1 MFFSPNCSSSCL
13 QNLRITQKIR
23 KNNQSNSAWMFSLS
37 VCWWSWIGFGTCV
50 MFWIWKKWCIVC
62 SSGKAICFSAF
73 LTIYYPPYPYLG
85 LGSTF
90 LFLPFFVEAKEW
102 VWSAMCHGQNN
113 DLATLPSPHCLPK
126 KSLAP
131 SNVDHFKLTFTL
143 TRLFS
148 SREKLLVLQQKL
160 HIVTISLKQCTCWP
174 VCRSSILIII
184 EATLAGYSTFEAS
197 CFSQGE

>member
-90 LFLPFFVEAKEW
+90 PFLPFLLKQRSEYEVQC
-102 VWSAMCHGQNN
+102 AMVKIMIWQRCLLRTAFQKNLWHP
-113 DLATLPSPHCLPK
+113 ATLIILNLL
-126 KSLAP
+126 SL
-131 SNVDHFKLTFTL
+131 
-143 TRLFS
+143 
-148 SREKLLVLQQKL
+148 
-160 HIVTISLKQCTCWP
+160 
-174 VCRSSILIII
+174 
-184 EATLAGYSTFEAS
+184 
-197 CFSQGE
+197 

>member
-90 LFLPFFVEAKEW
+90 LFSPFFVEVKEW
-102 VWSAMCHGQNN
+102 VWSAMCHGQMIWQRCLLHTAFQKN
-113 DLATLPSPHCLPK
+113 LWHPATLIILNLL
-126 KSLAP
+126 SL
-131 SNVDHFKLTFTL
+131 
-143 TRLFS
+143 
-148 SREKLLVLQQKL
+148 
-160 HIVTISLKQCTCWP
+160 
-174 VCRSSILIII
+174 
-184 EATLAGYSTFEAS
+184 
-197 CFSQGE
+197 